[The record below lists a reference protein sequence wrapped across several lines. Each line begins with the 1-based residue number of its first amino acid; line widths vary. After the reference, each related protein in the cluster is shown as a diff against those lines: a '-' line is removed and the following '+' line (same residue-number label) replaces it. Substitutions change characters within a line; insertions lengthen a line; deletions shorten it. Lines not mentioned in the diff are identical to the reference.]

1 MARTTVVIPNYQG
14 IKYIEDC
21 LSYLYQGTVIPDV
34 ILVDNNS
41 GDGSLPLVKE
51 KFPKVQVIE
60 FTTNTGF
67 CKAVNEGIRAAETE
81 FVLLLNNDTVVHQD
95 MVKELEASLDRYPKA
110 FSCGAK
116 MICLHEK
123 NKLDG
128 AGDFYCA
135 LGWGFARGKGKPAEA
150 FDRPARIFSACAGA
164 AIYRREV
171 FEKIGYFDE
180 NHYAYLEDIDIGY
193 RANIY
198 GYHNRYQPQ
207 AKVFHAGSAASGS
220 KYNTF
225 KVKQSARNNVY
236 LIYKNMPFLQI
247 LVNLPF
253 LAAGFLIK
261 YLFFLKKGMGGDYC
275 RAFKEGFALCKTS
288 QGKKNKVKFSPKN
301 LKNYFWIQIQLWF
314 NMVRRICDF

>member
-14 IKYIEDC
+14 IKYIEAC
-21 LSYLYQGTVIPDV
+21 LASLYQGTVIPDV

-41 GDGSLPLVKE
+41 GDGSLSLVKE
-51 KFPKVQVIE
+51 KFPQVQVIE
-60 FTTNTGF
+60 FTCNTGF
-67 CKAVNEGIRAAETE
+67 CKAVNAGIKAAKTE
-81 FVLLLNNDTVVHQD
+81 FVLLLNNDTVVDQN
-95 MVKELEASLDRYPKA
+95 MVKELEASLDRHPKA
-110 FSCGAK
+110 FSSGAK
-116 MICLHEK
+116 MISLYDQ

-135 LGWGFARGKGKPAEA
+135 LGWGFSRGKDKPADA
-150 FDRPARIFSACAGA
+150 FSHPARTFSACAGA
-164 AIYRREV
+164 AIYRREI

-198 GYHNRYQPQ
+198 GYHNRYEPE

-220 KYNTF
+220 RYNVF
-225 KVKQSARNNVY
+225 KVNQSARNNVY
-236 LIYKNMPFLQI
+236 LIYKNMPFLQFLI
-247 LVNLPF
+247 NLPF
-253 LAAGFLIK
+253 LAIGFGIK
-261 YLFFLKKGMGGDYC
+261 YMFFSRKGMGGDYH
-275 RAFKEGFALCKTS
+275 RAFKDGLALCKTIE
-288 QGKKNKVKFSPKN
+288 GRKNKVKFSLKN

>member
-21 LSYLYQGTVIPDV
+21 LSSLYQGTVIPDV

-41 GDGSLPLVKE
+41 EDGSLPLVKE

-67 CKAVNEGIRAAETE
+67 CKAVNEGIRVAETE

-95 MVKELEASLDRYPKA
+95 MVKELEASLDKYPKA

-150 FDRPARIFSACAGA
+150 FDRPARVFSACAGA
-164 AIYRREV
+164 AIYRREI

-220 KYNTF
+220 KYNVF

-275 RAFKEGFALCKTS
+275 RAFKEGFALCKTR